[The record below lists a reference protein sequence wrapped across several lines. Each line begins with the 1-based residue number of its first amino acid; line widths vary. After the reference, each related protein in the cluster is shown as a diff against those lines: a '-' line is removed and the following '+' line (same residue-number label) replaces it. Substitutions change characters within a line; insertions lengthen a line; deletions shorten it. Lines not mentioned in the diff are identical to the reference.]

1 MQSGPRIA
9 TLAPMPAF
17 LPAARSQET
26 TMQFKRSILMLAGL
40 ATAAFAQAQ
49 GSWPTRPITLV
60 VPFAAGGPTDV
71 VARTLGASMS
81 KSLGQTVVIENK
93 LGAGGTVAANY
104 VAKAAPDGYTFF
116 IHHNGMAT
124 APALY
129 RKLSFDPLKDFEFV
143 SQAVE
148 VPMTLLARK
157 DFPANNLQEM
167 ITYVKANKE
176 KINLA
181 TAGLGAVSQLCGL
194 LFQRAIGVQLTEVP
208 FQGTAPAMN
217 ALLGG
222 QVDVLCD
229 QTTQTV
235 PQIKAG
241 SVKLYG
247 MTTRNRVKVLPNT
260 PTLAEQGL
268 KDFEVVV
275 WHGIYAPK
283 GTPKP
288 IIDRMNMAVRTA
300 LKDPDVIKRMDD
312 LGAEIVPDKTNTPEA
327 LHAWLKSEIDKYGPV
342 IKATGKFAD

>member
-1 MQSGPRIA
+1 
-9 TLAPMPAF
+9 
-17 LPAARSQET
+17 
-26 TMQFKRSILMLAGL
+26 MQFKRTLITLLALGS
-40 ATAAFAQAQ
+40 AVAAHAQAN
-49 GSWPTRPITLV
+49 WPTKPITLV

-71 VARTLGASMS
+71 VARTLGASMT

-93 LGAGGTVAANY
+93 LGAGGTVAAAA
-104 VAKAAPDGYTFF
+104 VAKAQPDGYTFF

-124 APALY
+124 STALY
-129 RKLSFDPLKDFEFV
+129 RKLAYDPMKDFEFV

-148 VPMTLLARK
+148 VPMTMLARK
-157 DFPANNLQEM
+157 DFPANNFQEFVSY
-167 ITYVKANKE
+167 IRANKE

-181 TAGLGAVSQLCGL
+181 NAGLGAVSQLCGMM
-194 LFQRAIGVQLTEVP
+194 FQRAIGVQLTEVP

-222 QVDVLCD
+222 QVDILCD

-241 SVKLYG
+241 NVKLYG
-247 MTTRNRVKVLPNT
+247 VTTKNRVKVLPGT

-283 GTPKP
+283 GTPRP
-288 IIDRMNMAVRTA
+288 IVDRMNTAVRTA

-312 LGAEIVPDKTNTPEA
+312 LGAEIVPDATNTPEA
-327 LHAWLKSEIDKYGPV
+327 LQAWLQSEINKWGPV
-342 IKATGKFAD
+342 IKAGGKFAD

>member
-1 MQSGPRIA
+1 M
-9 TLAPMPAF
+9 
-17 LPAARSQET
+17 
-26 TMQFKRSILMLAGL
+26 MQFKRSLIAIVGVAAAALAH
-40 ATAAFAQAQ
+40 AQ
-49 GSWPTRPITLV
+49 GNWPTKPITLV

-71 VARTLGASMS
+71 VARTLGAAMTR
-81 KSLGQTVVIENK
+81 SLGQTVIVENK

-129 RKLSFDPLKDFEFV
+129 RKLAFDPLKDFEFV

-167 ITYVKANKE
+167 VAYIKANKE

-181 TAGLGAVSQLCGL
+181 NAGLGAVSQLCGM
-194 LFQRAIGVQLTEVP
+194 LFQRAIGVQVTEVP

-241 SVKLYG
+241 SVKLFG
-247 MTTRNRVKVLPNT
+247 VTTKQRVKVLPNA

-268 KDFEVVV
+268 KGFEVVV

-283 GTPKP
+283 GTPKA
-288 IIDRMNMAVRTA
+288 ITDRMNAAVRTA
-300 LKDPDVIKRMDD
+300 LKDPDVVHRMDE
-312 LGAEIVPDKTNTPEA
+312 LGAEIVPDAGNTPEA
-327 LHAWLKSEIDKYGPV
+327 LHTWLKAEIDKWSPV
-342 IKATGKFAD
+342 IKAGGKFAD

>member
-1 MQSGPRIA
+1 MNLSQR
-9 TLAPMPAF
+9 F
-17 LPAARSQET
+17 L
-26 TMQFKRSILMLAGL
+26 LAGV
-40 ATAAFAQAQ
+40 AALCVTGAAAQSA
-49 GSWPTRPITLV
+49 WPTRPISLV

-71 VARTLGASMS
+71 VARTLGAAMT
-81 KSLGQTVVIENK
+81 KTLGQTIVVENK
-93 LGAGGTVAANY
+93 LGAGGTVAASY

-124 APALY
+124 STALY
-129 RKLSFDPLKDFEFV
+129 RKLAYDPLKDFEFV

-167 ITYVKANKE
+167 VAYIKANQS

-181 TAGLGAVSQLCGL
+181 NAGLGAVSQLCGMM
-194 LFQRAIGVQLTEVP
+194 FQRAIGVQVTEVP

-247 MTTRNRVKVLPNT
+247 MTTKNRVKVLPSA

-283 GTPKP
+283 GTPKA
-288 IIDRMNMAVRTA
+288 IVDKMNAAVRTA
-300 LKDPDVIKRMDD
+300 LKDPEVMKRMDD
-312 LGAEIVPDKTNTPEA
+312 LGAEIVPDATNTPEA
-327 LHAWLKSEIDKYGPV
+327 LHTWLRSEIDKWGPV
-342 IKATGKFAD
+342 IKAGGKFAD

>member
-1 MQSGPRIA
+1 
-9 TLAPMPAF
+9 
-17 LPAARSQET
+17 
-26 TMQFKRSILMLAGL
+26 MQFKRSLFMLAGVAL
-40 ATAAFAQAQ
+40 MAGAQAQ
-49 GSWPTRPITLV
+49 GSWPTKPITLV

>member
-1 MQSGPRIA
+1 
-9 TLAPMPAF
+9 
-17 LPAARSQET
+17 
-26 TMQFKRSILMLAGL
+26 MQFKRTFALALGL
-40 ATAAFAQAQ
+40 ATAALAQAQ
-49 GSWPTRPITLV
+49 ATWPAKPITLV

-71 VARTLGASMS
+71 VARTLGASMTRI
-81 KSLGQTVVIENK
+81 LGQTVVVENK
-93 LGAGGTVAANY
+93 LGAGGTVAAAY

-148 VPMTLLARK
+148 VPMTMLARK
-157 DFPANNLQEM
+157 DFPAGNMAEFVAY
-167 ITYVKANKE
+167 IRANKD

-181 TAGLGAVSQLCGL
+181 NAGLGAVSQLCGMM
-194 LFQRAIGVQLTEVP
+194 FQRAIGVELTEVP

-222 QVDVLCD
+222 QVDIMCD

-241 SVKLYG
+241 NVKLYG
-247 MTTRNRVKVLPNT
+247 VTTRNRVKVLPT
-260 PTLAEQGL
+260 TATLAEQGL

-283 GTPKP
+283 GTSRA
-288 IIDRMNMAVRTA
+288 IVDRMNAAVRAA
-300 LKDPDVIKRMDD
+300 LKDPDVIKRMDE
-312 LGAEIVPDKTNTPEA
+312 LGAEIVPDATNTPEA
-327 LHAWLKSEIDKYGPV
+327 LQAWVKSEIDKWGPV
-342 IKATGKFAD
+342 IKAGGKFAD

>member
-1 MQSGPRIA
+1 MKYPRILTGLLLGA
-9 TLAPMPAF
+9 AASLAH
-17 LPAARSQET
+17 
-26 TMQFKRSILMLAGL
+26 
-40 ATAAFAQAQ
+40 AQAT
-49 GSWPTRPITLV
+49 WPTKPITLV

-71 VARTLGASMS
+71 VARTIGASMT
-81 KSLGQTVVIENK
+81 KSLGQTVVVENK
-93 LGAGGTVAANY
+93 LGAGGTVATAY
-104 VAKAAPDGYTFF
+104 AAKAAPDGYTFF

-129 RKLSFDPLKDFEFV
+129 RKLSFDPMKDFEFV

-157 DFPANNLQEM
+157 DFPAGNLQEM
-167 ITYVKANKE
+167 VAYIKANKD

-181 TAGLGAVSQLCGL
+181 NAGLGAVSQLCGMM
-194 LFQRAIGVQLTEVP
+194 FQRAIGVQVTEVP

-247 MTTRNRVKVLPNT
+247 VTTRNRVKVLPT
-260 PTLAEQGL
+260 APTLAEQGL

-288 IIDRMNMAVRTA
+288 IVDKMNAAVRAA

-312 LGAEIVPDKTNTPEA
+312 LGAEIVPDAGNTPDA
-327 LHAWLKSEIDKYGPV
+327 LRVWLKAEIDKWGPV
-342 IKATGKFAD
+342 IKAGGKFAD

>member
-1 MQSGPRIA
+1 
-9 TLAPMPAF
+9 
-17 LPAARSQET
+17 
-26 TMQFKRSILMLAGL
+26 MQFRKVAVALAAL
-40 ATAAFAQAQ
+40 AIAALSHAQ
-49 GSWPTRPITLV
+49 GAWPAKPIALV

-71 VARTLGASMS
+71 VARTLAASMT
-81 KSLGQTVVIENK
+81 KTLGQSVVVENK
-93 LGAGGTVAANY
+93 LGAGGTVAAGY

-124 APALY
+124 STALY
-129 RKLSFDPLKDFEFV
+129 RKLAYDPLNDFEFV
-143 SQAVE
+143 SQAVD

-157 DFPANNLQEM
+157 DFPAANFQEM
-167 ITYVKANKE
+167 VAYIRANKD
-176 KINLA
+176 KVNLA
-181 TAGLGAVSQLCGL
+181 TAGLGAVSQLCGM

-229 QTTQTV
+229 QTTQTI

-241 SVKLYG
+241 NVKLYG
-247 MTTRNRVKVLPNT
+247 VTTKNRIRSLPNA
-260 PTLAEQGL
+260 PTLQEQGL

-288 IIDRMNMAVRTA
+288 VIDRMNAAVRAA
-300 LKDPDVIKRMDD
+300 LKDPDVMKRMDD
-312 LGAEIVPDKTNTPEA
+312 LGAEIVPDSKLSPEG
-327 LHAWLKSEIDKYGPV
+327 LQSWLKSEIDKWGPI
-342 IKATGKFAD
+342 IKAGGKFAD

>member
-1 MQSGPRIA
+1 
-9 TLAPMPAF
+9 
-17 LPAARSQET
+17 
-26 TMQFKRSILMLAGL
+26 MQFKTPLIALLGL

-49 GSWPTRPITLV
+49 GAWPTKPVTLV

-71 VARTLGASMS
+71 VARTLGASMTRT
-81 KSLGQTVVIENK
+81 LGQTVVVENK

-129 RKLSFDPLKDFEFV
+129 RKLAFDPLKDFEFV

-157 DFPANNLQEM
+157 DFPANTLPELVAY
-167 ITYVKANKE
+167 IKANQS

-181 TAGLGAVSQLCGL
+181 NAGLGAVSQLCGMM
-194 LFQRAIGVQLTEVP
+194 FQRAVGVQVTEVP

-222 QVDVLCD
+222 QVDILCD

-247 MTTRNRVKVLPNT
+247 VTTKSRVKVLPNA

-283 GTPKP
+283 GTPKA
-288 IIDRMNMAVRTA
+288 IVDRMNAAVRAA
-300 LKDPDVIKRMDD
+300 LRDPDVVKRMDE
-312 LGAEIVPDKTNTPEA
+312 LGAEIVPDASNTPEA
-327 LHAWLKSEIDKYGPV
+327 LHAWLKSEIDKWGPV
-342 IKATGKFAD
+342 IRAGGKFAD